1 MKEQPV
7 TESGMPD
14 MSALLAQAQRM
25 QEQLLAAQNELASTV
40 VEGSAASGLITARVD
55 GTGDL
60 VGLDIK
66 PEAVDPDDTETL
78 ADMIVAAIRDA
89 KNNAETLARERLGDV
104 TGGFGTGDV
113 PGGLPDGLPGLPG
126 TSGPSGSPGSPDS
139 PSGPVGFGGG

>member
-1 MKEQPV
+1 V

-40 VEGSAASGLITARVD
+40 VEGSAASGLVTARVD
-55 GTGDL
+55 GTGNL

-78 ADMIVAAIRDA
+78 ADMIVAAVRDA
-89 KNNAETLARERLGDV
+89 KNNAETLAQERLGDV
-104 TGGFGTGDV
+104 TEGFGTGDLPAGL
-113 PGGLPDGLPGLPG
+113 PGGGIPGLPG
-126 TSGPSGSPGSPDS
+126 SPRTPGSSGSPDS
-139 PSGPVGFGGG
+139 PGGPVGFGGG

>member
-1 MKEQPV
+1 M

-25 QEQLLAAQNELASTV
+25 QEQLLAAQNELASAV
-40 VEGSAASGLITARVD
+40 VEGSAASGLVTARVD

-60 VGLDIK
+60 IGLDIK

-78 ADMIVAAIRDA
+78 ADMIVAAVRDA
-89 KNNAETLARERLGDV
+89 KANAEGLARERLGDV

-113 PGGLPDGLPGLPG
+113 PGLPGPSDVPGGLPGIPG
-126 TSGPSGSPGSPDS
+126 TPRPPDS
-139 PSGPVGFGGG
+139 PSGPVGFGGS

>member
-1 MKEQPV
+1 V

-25 QEQLLAAQNELASTV
+25 QEQLLAAQNELASAV

-60 VGLDIK
+60 IGLDIK

-89 KNNAETLARERLGDV
+89 KHNAESLARDRLGDV
-104 TGGFGTGDV
+104 TGGFGAGDV
-113 PGGLPDGLPGLPG
+113 PGDMPGGLPGLPG
-126 TSGPSGSPGSPDS
+126 TPGS
-139 PSGPVGFGGG
+139 PSGPLGFGGS

>member
-1 MKEQPV
+1 V

-25 QEQLLAAQNELASTV
+25 QEQLLAAQEELATAV
-40 VEGSAASGLITARVD
+40 VEGSAASGLVIARVN

-60 VGLDIK
+60 IGLDIK

-89 KNNAETLARERLGDV
+89 KDNAESIARERLGGV
-104 TGGFGTGDV
+104 TGGFGTGDDTS
-113 PGGLPDGLPGLPG
+113 GLPGGLPGLPG
-126 TSGPSGSPGSPDS
+126 TPGLPGPPGS
-139 PSGPVGFGGG
+139 PSGPVGFGGS